1 MLHSHKKKNAAFEVH
16 IHKATSPVNIDGI
29 VNEDAWQE
37 AEAADSFF
45 MVLPMDTS
53 AAEVKT
59 DVRVTYDDRYFYL
72 LSQLRSTEPPAYI
85 VPSHCAPSALAPKE

>member
-1 MLHSHKKKNAAFEVH
+1 MKL
-16 IHKATSPVNIDGI
+16 ATLSDGTPDGRLLVVSRDLSRAVDAGPI
-29 VNEDAWQE
+29 VPSLLQALCRWQE

-72 LSQLRSTEPPAYI
+72 
-85 VPSHCAPSALAPKE
+85 